1 MTQQLYSHNG
11 SLPAPLPFRITL
23 SDGRA
28 RTDPTTFT
36 PAEIADAGYVAADPK
51 PTPGADQ
58 VVSWGGSDW
67 VVRTKT
73 AEELAAEAEAA
84 RSVLNANLAA
94 YRWDVETGGVD
105 LGGSQIETTR
115 EAQAQIS
122 STYSALKDG
131 LVTSVEWKAAT
142 GWLVLDLSAF
152 TPIAQAVAT
161 HVQACFA
168 AERAVSTQIDALT
181 DAELPGFDVVAA
193 FDAAK
198 T

>member
-1 MTQQLYSHNG
+1 MTQVYTRNG
-11 SLPAPLPFRITL
+11 SLPGPLPFRIAL
-23 SDGRA
+23 SDGRS
-28 RTDPTTFT
+28 RTDPASFT
-36 PAEIADAGYVAADPK
+36 PEEIADAGYVSASPR
-51 PTPGADQ
+51 PEPSPDQ
-58 VVSWGGSDW
+58 VVSWGGADW
-67 VVRTKT
+67 VIRAKT
-73 AEELAAEAEAA
+73 TEELAAEAAAA
-84 RSVLNANLAA
+84 RARLHKNLAD
-94 YRWDVETGGVD
+94 YRWGVETGGVD
-105 LGGSQIETTR
+105 LAGSQIETTR

-122 STYSALKDG
+122 STYSALKNG

-181 DAELPGFDVVAA
+181 DAELPGFNVVAA